1 MKILVSILDKIS
13 LHTLIVATIFLG
25 IIPFS
30 PPHSIEKI
38 QMLMAGELT
47 QWIDIGDLAFH
58 LSPAVLLV
66 LKIIRLNGQNK
77 AE

>member
-1 MKILVSILDKIS
+1 MKILDKIS

-25 IIPFS
+25 ILPFS
-30 PPHSIEKI
+30 PPHSVEKI
-38 QMLMAGELT
+38 GMLMAGELT
-47 QWIDIGDLAFH
+47 EWIDIGDLAFH

-66 LKIIRLNGQNK
+66 LKLIRLNKQNK

>member
-1 MKILVSILDKIS
+1 MTLLDKIS

-30 PPHSIEKI
+30 PPHSVEKI
-38 QMLMAGELT
+38 GMLMAGELT

-58 LSPAVLLV
+58 LAPALLLV
-66 LKIIRLNGQNK
+66 LKIIRLKQLNN